1 MAKAVQAQTVI
12 LRCNSIGW
20 IARIFTGY
28 NEERLCL
35 VAAYHRAKGT
45 GASAMGVF
53 DCLEKKVS
61 HILPLVAFRGF
72 VDDCRYV
79 FRSHRTG
86 QVSGVTQLET
96 DNEVIGLSFESFG
109 WDTLTAFPVTQV
121 VIPGESRAVEVANL
135 GLLGK

>member
-1 MAKAVQAQTVI
+1 
-12 LRCNSIGW
+12 
-20 IARIFTGY
+20 
-28 NEERLCL
+28 
-35 VAAYHRAKGT
+35 
-45 GASAMGVF
+45 
-53 DCLEKKVS
+53 
-61 HILPLVAFRGF
+61 
-72 VDDCRYV
+72 V

-135 GLLGK
+135 GLLGKMTGIAAVLGSSINVAYPERIRSTLRLKALGKLGLWIFLVVESGRNREESKDDLMV